1 MKLGPQRN
9 YHEGRAALKHYA
21 NQLYSQA
28 TSLPQLED
36 TSLQYSVLGPALAST
51 DCIPDTVRF
60 SGHSLGSLGSMDPV
74 LASSYTDQAFGHNV
88 LQYSAPSQQPTQY
101 QHNTNNLQ
109 VQLRIFSFLRY
120 IEL

>member
-1 MKLGPQRN
+1 MRLGLQCKD
-9 YHEGRAALKHYA
+9 HKGRAALRHYA

-36 TSLQYSVLGPALAST
+36 PSSLQYSVLGPALAST

-88 LQYSAPSQQPTQY
+88 LQYSAPSQQPAQY
-101 QHNTNNLQ
+101 QHNTTNLQ
-109 VQLRIFSFLRY
+109 V
-120 IEL
+120 

>member
-1 MKLGPQRN
+1 MILGPQRED
-9 YHEGRAALKHYA
+9 HKGRAALRHYA

-36 TSLQYSVLGPALAST
+36 TSLQYSVLCPALAST

-60 SGHSLGSLGSMDPV
+60 SGHSLGGLGSMDPV

-88 LQYSAPSQQPTQY
+88 LQYSAPSQQPAQY

-109 VQLRIFSFLRY
+109 V
-120 IEL
+120 

>member
-1 MKLGPQRN
+1 MGPSGKDQK
-9 YHEGRAALKHYA
+9 ALRHYA
-21 NQLYSQA
+21 NLLYSQA

-88 LQYSAPSQQPTQY
+88 LQYSAPQQPAQY

-109 VQLRIFSFLRY
+109 V
-120 IEL
+120 

>member
-1 MKLGPQRN
+1 MAKVS
-9 YHEGRAALKHYA
+9 LK
-21 NQLYSQA
+21 QYSQA

-36 TSLQYSVLGPALAST
+36 PSSLQYSVLGPALAST

-60 SGHSLGSLGSMDPV
+60 SGHSLGSLGSLGSMDPV

-88 LQYSAPSQQPTQY
+88 LQYSAPSTQTAQY

-109 VQLRIFSFLRY
+109 VGIRMFSSFLLHHFY
-120 IEL
+120 